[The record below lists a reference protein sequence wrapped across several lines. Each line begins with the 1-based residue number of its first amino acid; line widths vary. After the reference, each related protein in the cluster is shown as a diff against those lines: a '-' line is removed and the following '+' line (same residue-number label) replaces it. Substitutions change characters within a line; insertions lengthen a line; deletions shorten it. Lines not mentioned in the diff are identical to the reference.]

1 VARLLIEND
10 QARIEG
16 DLTFADVAGVLAEF
30 DQALQKMPGGRLEV
44 DLSGLERI
52 DSGGAALLDEVVE
65 RGKTG
70 GVDVRFGGASP
81 EVAEIRRVLSGGSA
95 AETAEREQPGMLARW
110 GDWGFG
116 AWDGFKDFLF
126 LMADTFYWGA
136 IGLFSRRGMRK
147 GSFVTQAILI
157 GVDALPVVI
166 TITFLVGAILA
177 LQSAA
182 QLRQFG
188 ANIFVADLISISMA
202 REMGPLMTAVIL
214 AGRSGSA
221 IAAEVATMTV
231 TEEIDALKT
240 MAVNPVRYV
249 VVPKFLAIS
258 LCMPLLSLIAT
269 VVGILGGLLIA
280 MFYLDLTPG
289 AYMRE
294 AIEVLAVK
302 DIVTGMVKSLVF
314 AGLICVIGA
323 HYGFRVRGGAE
334 GVGRTTTASVVAAIF
349 AVVVADCFFSLVF
362 YF

>member
-1 VARLLIEND
+1 VARLVIEND
-10 QARIEG
+10 RARIEG
-16 DLTFADVAGVLAEF
+16 ELTFADVAGVLAEF
-30 DQALQKMPGGRLEV
+30 DRFLARRPGGRLEV
-44 DLSGLERI
+44 DLSSLEHI
-52 DSGGAALLDEVVE
+52 DSGGAALLDEMAE
-65 RGKTG
+65 RGRG
-70 GVDVRFGGASP
+70 GGAEVRFTGASE
-81 EVAEIRRVLSGGSA
+81 EVTEIRRVFSAGASSGAVGHK
-95 AETAEREQPGMLARW
+95 RMGMLERW
-110 GDWGFG
+110 GEWGCG
-116 AWDGFKDFLF
+116 TWVGFKAFTFLA
-126 LMADTFYWGA
+126 ADVFYWGA
-136 IGLFSRRGMRK
+136 VGLFTRRGTRK
-147 GSFVTQAILI
+147 GAFVTQALLI

-166 TITFLVGAILA
+166 TIAFLVGAILA

-221 IAAEVATMTV
+221 IASEVATMTV

-249 VVPKFLAIS
+249 VVPKFHAIS
-258 LCMPLLSLIAT
+258 LCTPLLSLIAT
-269 VVGILGGLLIA
+269 VVGILGGLVIA
-280 MFYLDLTPG
+280 LFYLELTPA

-294 AIEVLAVK
+294 AIEILTAK
-302 DIVTGMVKSLVF
+302 DIVTGLVKSIVF

-334 GVGRTTTASVVAAIF
+334 GVGRTTTASVVASIF